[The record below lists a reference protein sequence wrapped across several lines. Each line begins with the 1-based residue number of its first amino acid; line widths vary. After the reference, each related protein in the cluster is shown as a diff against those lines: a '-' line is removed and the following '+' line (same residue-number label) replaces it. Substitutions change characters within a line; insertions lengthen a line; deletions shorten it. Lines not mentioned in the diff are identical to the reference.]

1 MKVQPTVRRLLGA
14 VSVSAVCLLA
24 FAVTSAEAAT
34 DSLHA
39 APTSL
44 GNGDCSSSAD
54 ACSIATAVTEANAA
68 PTADSVV
75 IELVGGTYMLS
86 SSGATALEITFAGP
100 SLTLEAEGGV
110 PVLDGSG
117 TVRALSVGTG
127 SNVTVEGLVIKGGS
141 TTGFGGGIENR
152 GILTVKESTFSENS
166 AADGGAIAIMLG
178 GTLTVEDSTLS
189 HNTTTGVGG
198 GALIDLGTATV
209 DRSLIIGNEA
219 PFNGG
224 GINVQAGASMTVA
237 ASTIAGNTSGA
248 QGGGLSNFGKVDVET
263 STFVENSGSEGSA
276 FDSGTTEATFAADII
291 GPQAS
296 GNACATT
303 GAAFVDGGY
312 NLETDGTCVSATTP
326 ATGSHNGTTAYGS
339 STYGA
344 VLTSYL
350 AGAVAANG
358 GPTGT
363 LALLNTANPPT
374 ELADPA
380 FDVVPPGFELP
391 APVDGVSQACS
402 LADQR
407 GIVPVAGANC
417 AIGAY
422 LLQATTTK
430 IVTSAPQV
438 TQGEAVTYTALITPS
453 ADGGTVTFDGGPGS
467 LATTRCAAQIVTD
480 GRATCTVTYPNTGSF
495 SVSGSYSGDG
505 TMNNF
510 APSASEA
517 PATTTVVPPVI
528 SSPTAAPAVAASR
541 PTTPP
546 KVNLRVTYNP
556 NHPHQPNRAG
566 GPRYTLRFTA
576 RRVGVT
582 FYCRLDKAAFQ
593 RCDSP
598 KIYRHLKAGRHVFKV
613 KAREASGAYSPVRT
627 VKFIAGRR

>member
-1 MKVQPTVRRLLGA
+1 MRVQPTVRRLLGA
-14 VSVSAVCLLA
+14 VSLSAVCLLA
-24 FAVTSAEAAT
+24 FAVTSAQAAT
-34 DSLHA
+34 DAMFA

-44 GNGDCSSSAD
+44 GSGNCSSSAD
-54 ACSIATAVTEANAA
+54 ACPIAKAVEKANAA

-75 IELVGGTYMLS
+75 IELAGGTYELN
-86 SSGATALEITFAGP
+86 APTALEITFAGP
-100 SLTLEAEGGV
+100 SLTLEADGGV
-110 PVLDGSG
+110 PVLDGTG
-117 TVRALSVGTG
+117 TVRVLSVGAT
-127 SNVTVEGLVIKGGS
+127 SNVTVEGLVIKRGS
-141 TTGFGGGIENR
+141 TTGLGGGIENR
-152 GILTVKESTFSENS
+152 GILTAEESTFSENS
-166 AADGGAIAIMLG
+166 AGNGGAIANASG
-178 GTLTVEDSTLS
+178 ATLTVEDSTFS
-189 HNTTTGVGG
+189 NNTTTGVGG
-198 GALIDLGTATV
+198 GAMIDSGTATV
-209 DRSLIIGNEA
+209 ERSLMISNEA
-219 PFNGG
+219 PINGG
-224 GINVQAGASMTVA
+224 AINVQPGGSMTVA
-237 ASTIAGNTSGA
+237 ASTIAGNTSDGL
-248 QGGGLSNFGKVDVET
+248 GGGLSNLGKLDVET
-263 STFVENSGSEGSA
+263 STLVGNSSSGSAGSA
-276 FDSGTTEATFAADII
+276 FATGNTEATFAADII

-296 GNACATT
+296 ENACTPSGT
-303 GAAFVDGGY
+303 AFVDGGY
-312 NLETDGTCVSATTP
+312 NLETDGTCISATTP
-326 ATGSHNGTTAYGS
+326 ATGSHNGTAAYGS

-380 FDVVPPGFELP
+380 FDVVPPSFELP

-438 TQGEAVTYTALITPS
+438 TQGEAVTYTALITPA

-467 LATTRCAAQIVTD
+467 LATTQCAAQIVTD

-517 PATTTVVPPVI
+517 PATTTVVPPAPA
-528 SSPTAAPAVAASR
+528 PTVAPPPAAP
-541 PTTPP
+541 
-546 KVNLRVTYNP
+546 KVKLKVTYNP

-566 GPRYTLRFTA
+566 GPRYTFRFTA
-576 RRVGVT
+576 RGQGVT
-582 FYCRLDKAAFQ
+582 FYCRLDKGGFK
-593 RCDSP
+593 RCGSP
-598 KIYRHLKAGRHVFKV
+598 KVYPDLKPGRHVFKV
-613 KAREASGAYSPVRT
+613 KARDASGTFSPVRT